1 MSEDNELNSD
11 EGSPVLETIP
21 ELEVPDTTKDDNN
34 NHGEIIKLQI
44 DTKTDISFKDTQT
57 TDDDWKDLSEIN
69 YDYNSISILDMLADS
84 QPPYKVCYQLVK
96 LMYSFHDRVLNYGIE
111 HPFYELVIKRARYG
125 PNAPRK
131 FTQTKDDM
139 RHELIE
145 LESLMEIMGKSTI
158 TSARRLAHEFLRK
171 CYLLNEP
178 DPYYR
183 VNIWHDKKN
192 KPTPKPPI
200 KEKGKTK
207 ETFAEITVKSP
218 VNKSSDVLLLETY
231 RSICD
236 KYVDRSTMKTIMDFT
251 GNDEEAKRYR

>member
-1 MSEDNELNSD
+1 MLEDNGLNSD

-21 ELEVPDTTKDDNN
+21 ELEVLTTTKDDDN
-34 NHGEIIKLQI
+34 NHGGTTKLQI
-44 DTKTDISFKDTQT
+44 DTKAEILNDNIQITDE
-57 TDDDWKDLSEIN
+57 DWKDLSEIN

-111 HPFYELVIKRARYG
+111 HPFYELIIKRARYG

-131 FTQTKDDM
+131 FTQTKNDM
-139 RHELIE
+139 RRELIE

-192 KPTPKPPI
+192 KPTPKPSV
-200 KEKGKTK
+200 KDKDKTRG
-207 ETFAEITVKSP
+207 TFAEITVKSP
-218 VNKSSDVLLLETY
+218 INKSSDLLLLETY

-251 GNDEEAKRYR
+251 GNEEEAKRYK

>member
-1 MSEDNELNSD
+1 MSEDNGLNSD

-21 ELEVPDTTKDDNN
+21 ELEVLTTTKDDDN
-34 NHGEIIKLQI
+34 NHGGTTKLQI
-44 DTKTDISFKDTQT
+44 DTKAEILNDNIQITDE
-57 TDDDWKDLSEIN
+57 DWKDLSEIN

-111 HPFYELVIKRARYG
+111 HPFYELIIKRARYG

-139 RHELIE
+139 RRELIE

-158 TSARRLAHEFLRK
+158 TSSRRLAHEFLRK

-192 KPTPKPPI
+192 KPTPKPSVKD
-200 KEKGKTK
+200 KEKARG
-207 ETFAEITVKSP
+207 TFAEITVKSP
-218 VNKSSDVLLLETY
+218 INKSSDLLLLETY

-251 GNDEEAKRYR
+251 GNEEEAKRYK